1 MSDGTRNGVQ
11 KLLDQLTDPWD
22 YAAAMVGAAGGV
34 AATILMH
41 GTDGGTFAAGG
52 ASGAV
57 GLRKLFVASRQRAAL
72 RKRAR
77 GLAAV
82 IGQRIEHYRLLAPA
96 PQERPAAELVSELN
110 DLHAE
115 VELEIDLWES
125 DRTATAN
132 DRFAQKL
139 TELENELRSVVS
151 GHPAAPL
158 ASAVSARRR
167 RRRGRARGGEE
178 RASAAD
184 PLEPYEPFEPI

>member
-41 GTDGGTFAAGG
+41 GTDGGAFAAGG

-57 GLRKLFVASRQRAAL
+57 GLRKLYVASRQRSAL

-82 IGQRIEHYRLLAPA
+82 IGQRIEYVRMLVAGPR
-96 PQERPAAELVSELN
+96 ERPPAELVGELN

-139 TELENELRSVVS
+139 TELENHLRSVLS
-151 GHPAAPL
+151 GHPTPPRQ
-158 ASAVSARRR
+158 SADTARRR

-178 RASAAD
+178 RTPAAD